1 MFLNK
6 KLRQLDKKITS
17 ESVSVASDSQDTII
31 HVKVNSIEQVMS
43 KFNYDC
49 DDKLNPEF
57 SEYLR
62 DKANQSSL
70 KDNLQ
75 IDIHTDQQ
83 MNGDEVSNAIKHHY
97 AREYA
102 VAKKEL
108 NRSTRF
114 SLIMLLCG
122 LVSLCLTFLIYSYDV
137 QYFGLIMEIVAWVFL
152 WEAADR
158 CFIERARQ
166 KRECILLQKLYSAKL
181 NITKQHKKRTT

>member
-1 MFLNK
+1 M
-6 KLRQLDKKITS
+6 RQLDKEMSKENKSSFDPHGDDVIN
-17 ESVSVASDSQDTII
+17 
-31 HVKVNSIEQVMS
+31 VKVNDISQIFSQ
-43 KFNYDC
+43 FNYDC

-57 SEYLR
+57 SEYLW

-83 MNGDEVSNAIKHHY
+83 MNGDEVSNAIRHHY

-181 NITKQHKKRTT
+181 NITK